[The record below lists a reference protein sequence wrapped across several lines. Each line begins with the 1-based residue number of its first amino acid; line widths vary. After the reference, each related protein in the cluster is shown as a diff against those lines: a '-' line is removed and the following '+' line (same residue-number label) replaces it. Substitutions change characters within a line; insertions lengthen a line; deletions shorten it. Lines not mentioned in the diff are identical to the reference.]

1 MRLILAAA
9 LGFGLTGAG
18 AACAQDAPTEVAT
31 LGTSTVTLHV
41 HSFLTEEELTV
52 LRLIGTS
59 EEALGLFVVSPN
71 GHAAIAVSPDE
82 GFIREGAPVASA
94 IAVADL
100 PDAEAAKADALKA
113 CDAAR
118 TAAAAC
124 VILLQVS
131 PAS

>member
-1 MRLILAAA
+1 MRLILAAT
-9 LGFGLTGAG
+9 LGLGLIGG
-18 AACAQDAPTEVAT
+18 AALAQDVATEVST
-31 LGTSTVTLHV
+31 LGASTVTLHL
-41 HSFLTEEELTV
+41 HSFLTEEELAT
-52 LRLIGTS
+52 LRVIGTN
-59 EEALGLFVVSPN
+59 EQALKLFVVSDK
-71 GHAAIAVSPDE
+71 GHAAIAVAPEE

-100 PDAEAAKADALKA
+100 PDAETAKADALAA

-118 TAAAAC
+118 KSETPC

>member
-9 LGFGLTGAG
+9 LGLGLAGGAF
-18 AACAQDAPTEVAT
+18 AQDVATEVTT
-31 LGTSTVTLHV
+31 LGGSTVTLHL
-41 HSFLTEEELTV
+41 HNFLTEEELAT
-52 LRLIGTS
+52 LRVVGAS
-59 EEALGLFVVSPN
+59 EEALKLFVVSDK
-71 GHAAIAVSPDE
+71 GHAAIGVSPDE

-100 PDAEAAKADALKA
+100 PDAETATTEALKA

-118 TAAAAC
+118 NGEAAC

>member
-1 MRLILAAA
+1 MRVMMAAVLGLGLAGGAAA
-9 LGFGLTGAG
+9 
-18 AACAQDAPTEVAT
+18 QEVAT
-31 LGTSTVTLHV
+31 EVSTLGGSTVTLHV
-41 HSFLTEEELTV
+41 HGFLSEQELST
-52 LRLIGTS
+52 LRLIGS
-59 EEALGLFVVSPN
+59 NEEALKLFVVSDK
-71 GHAAIAVSPDE
+71 GHAAIAVSPED

-100 PDAEAAKADALKA
+100 ADAETARTEALAA

-118 TAAAAC
+118 KGASPC

>member
-1 MRLILAAA
+1 MRAMMAAVFGLGLMGGIAAA
-9 LGFGLTGAG
+9 
-18 AACAQDAPTEVAT
+18 QDVLTEVAT
-31 LGTSTVTLHV
+31 LGGSTVTLHV
-41 HSFLTEEELTV
+41 HGFLSEQELAT
-52 LRLIGTS
+52 LRVIGTN
-59 EEALGLFVVSPN
+59 EEALKLFVVSDK

-82 GFIREGAPVASA
+82 GFIRESAPVASA

-100 PDAEAAKADALKA
+100 PDAETATTEALKA

-118 TAAAAC
+118 KGEAPC